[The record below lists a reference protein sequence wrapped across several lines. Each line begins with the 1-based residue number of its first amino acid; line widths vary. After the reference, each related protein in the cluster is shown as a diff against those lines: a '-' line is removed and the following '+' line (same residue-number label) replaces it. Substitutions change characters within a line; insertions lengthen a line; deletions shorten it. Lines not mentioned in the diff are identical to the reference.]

1 MIARLRGQLLE
12 KTPQFV
18 VVDCGGVGYHAF
30 VSLTTFCRLPEPGA
44 AVDLVV
50 VTNLRENAL
59 ELFAFRD
66 AAEREM
72 FQMLR
77 TVSGI
82 GPRLALSILSGIDAD
97 ELSGILAAGDVNR
110 LVAVPGVGKKTAE
123 RVLVELKGRVTT
135 ATAARPAVPL
145 VTDIENDAIAA
156 LVGLG
161 YKPADARKA
170 VTASAA
176 GSSTRTIEDLIKR
189 SLARLAP

>member
-12 KTPQFV
+12 KGPQFV

-66 AAEREM
+66 AAERDM
-72 FQMLR
+72 FQLLR
-77 TVSGI
+77 SVSGI
-82 GPRLALSILSGIDAD
+82 GPRLALSILSGIGAD
-97 ELSGILAAGDVNR
+97 ELSGILAAGDVDR

-123 RVLVELKGRVTT
+123 RVLVELKGRV
-135 ATAARPAVPL
+135 AVAAAPGQVAPV
-145 VTDIENDAIAA
+145 VTDIENDAVAA

-170 VTASAA
+170 VTASAS
-176 GSSTRTIEDLIKR
+176 GGPKPTIEDLIKR
-189 SLARLAP
+189 SLARLAT

>member
-12 KTPQFV
+12 KTPQSV

-30 VSLTTFCRLPEPGA
+30 VSLNTFCRLPDAGA
-44 AVDLVV
+44 SVDLII

-66 AAEREM
+66 AAERDM
-72 FQMLR
+72 FQLLR
-77 TVSGI
+77 CVSGI

-110 LVAVPGVGKKTAE
+110 LVSVPGVGKKTAE
-123 RVLVELKGRVTT
+123 RVLVELKGRVV
-135 ATAARPAVPL
+135 ATPAPGKVAP
-145 VTDIENDAIAA
+145 VATDIESDAVAA

-161 YKPADARKA
+161 YKPVDARKA

-176 GSSTRTIEDLIKR
+176 SGAKSTIEDLIKR
-189 SLARLAP
+189 SLARLAT

>member
-1 MIARLRGQLLE
+1 MIARIRGQLLE

-30 VSLTTFCRLPEPGA
+30 VSLTTFCRLPEPGSV
-44 AVDLVV
+44 VDLVV

-66 AAEREM
+66 TAERDM

-77 TVSGI
+77 SVSGI
-82 GPRLALSILSGIDAD
+82 GPRLALSILSGIDA
-97 ELSGILAAGDVNR
+97 EALSGILAASDIDR
-110 LVAVPGVGKKTAE
+110 LVAIPGVGKKTAE
-123 RVLVELKGRVTT
+123 RVLVELKGRVIVTT
-135 ATAARPAVPL
+135 DSGGARPVI
-145 VTDIENDAIAA
+145 TDIESDAVAA

-161 YKPADARKA
+161 YKPADAKKA

-176 GSSTRTIEDLIKR
+176 GGSRPTIEDLIKR
-189 SLARLAP
+189 SLARLAT

>member
-12 KTPQFV
+12 KCPQFV

-30 VSLTTFCRLPEPGA
+30 VSLTTFCRLPEAGA
-44 AVDLVV
+44 AVDLVA

-66 AAEREM
+66 AAERDM
-72 FQMLR
+72 FQLLR
-77 TVSGI
+77 SVSGI
-82 GPRLALSILSGIDAD
+82 GPRLALSILSGIDAED
-97 ELSGILAAGDVNR
+97 LSGILVAGDVQR

-123 RVLVELKGRVTT
+123 RVLVELKGRVTPVPR
-135 ATAARPAVPL
+135 AMQPAPI

-161 YKPADARKA
+161 YKPVDARKA
-170 VTASAA
+170 VTASASGGA
-176 GSSTRTIEDLIKR
+176 TITIEDLIKR
-189 SLARLAP
+189 SLARLAT

>member
-1 MIARLRGQLLE
+1 MIARLRGHLLE
-12 KTPQFV
+12 KAPQFV

-30 VSLTTFCRLPEPGA
+30 VSLTTFCRLPDPGA
-44 AVDLVV
+44 TVDLVV

-66 AAEREM
+66 VAERDM
-72 FQMLR
+72 FQLLR
-77 TVSGI
+77 CVSGI

-123 RVLVELKGRVTT
+123 RVLVELKGRVTAKAGAAQT
-135 ATAARPAVPL
+135 APV
-145 VTDIENDAIAA
+145 VTDIENDAVAA

-161 YKPADARKA
+161 YKPVDARKA

-176 GSSTRTIEDLIKR
+176 GGAKPTIEDLIKR
-189 SLARLAP
+189 SLARLAT

>member
-1 MIARLRGQLLE
+1 MIARLRGRLIE
-12 KTPQFV
+12 KAPQFV

-30 VSLTTFCRLPEPGA
+30 VSLSTFCRLPDTGE

-66 AAEREM
+66 AAERDM
-72 FQMLR
+72 FQSLR
-77 TVSGI
+77 SVSGI
-82 GPRLALSILSGIDAD
+82 GPRLALSILSGIGAD
-97 ELSGILAAGDVNR
+97 ELSGILAEGDVNR

-123 RVLVELKGRVTT
+123 RVLVELKGRVPTMT
-135 ATAARPAVPL
+135 SARSAPVA
-145 VTDIENDAIAA
+145 TDIENDAIAA

-161 YKPADARKA
+161 YKPTDARKA

-176 GSSTRTIEDLIKR
+176 GGSKSTIEDLIKR
-189 SLARLAP
+189 SLARLAT

>member
-1 MIARLRGQLLE
+1 MIARIRGQLLE

-44 AVDLVV
+44 VVDLVV

-66 AAEREM
+66 TSERDM

-77 TVSGI
+77 SVSGI
-82 GPRLALSILSGIDAD
+82 GPRLALSILSGIEAD
-97 ELSGILAAGDVNR
+97 ELSGILAAGDVDR
-110 LVAVPGVGKKTAE
+110 LVAIPGVGKKTAE
-123 RVLVELKGRVTT
+123 RVLVELKGRVIVTT
-135 ATAARPAVPL
+135 DRGGARPVI
-145 VTDIENDAIAA
+145 TDIESDAVAA

-161 YKPADARKA
+161 YKPADAKKA
-170 VTASAA
+170 VMASAA
-176 GSSTRTIEDLIKR
+176 GGSRPTIEDLIKS
-189 SLARLAP
+189 SLARLAT